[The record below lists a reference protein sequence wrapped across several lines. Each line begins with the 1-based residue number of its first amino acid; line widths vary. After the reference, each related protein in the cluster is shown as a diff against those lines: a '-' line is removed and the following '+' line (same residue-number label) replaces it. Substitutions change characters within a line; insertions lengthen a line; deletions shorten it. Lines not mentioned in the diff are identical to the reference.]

1 MVAVC
6 VVLYVHQFS
15 RNIYIYFG
23 MDFHY
28 SGDRVDVLTAP
39 RLSHNSIALRIHSII
54 ERITDKVNDCFQFKL
69 AQEKN
74 VPLFWGMVFFFR
86 CDGICVTT
94 MVIIW
99 EGLCMVGVDD
109 VPYNIKHILLGI
121 LKLGCGLQIKRA
133 RKIERVL

>member
-69 AQEKN
+69 AQEKMCH
-74 VPLFWGMVFFFR
+74 FFGGWYFFF
-86 CDGICVTT
+86 VATEY
-94 MVIIW
+94 V
-99 EGLCMVGVDD
+99 
-109 VPYNIKHILLGI
+109 LL
-121 LKLGCGLQIKRA
+121 RW
-133 RKIERVL
+133 